1 MNDKLVAVIASA
13 VLGVAFVAGMALH
26 KAQIVTQ
33 NVAPQG
39 TPVVVSGGTN
49 GTPNNLTVNVPNRDG
64 GGDQVFGANAGE
76 TTNWISGSFS
86 DDLSV
91 SDELTVSGTTTFSG
105 IVEGVARSNELFM
118 ASATTSACSFFN
130 NSTSTRLVSAVSVI
144 DRGTTASVGT
154 ISWNVGTSS
163 LAHLINGK
171 SAVSTTVTRAD
182 AVDIIVPTSTMNAA
196 QANTNMTAVGILQW
210 RKGEYLNFVAS
221 TSVNAGRCV
230 LTEL

>member
-49 GTPNNLTVNVPNRDG
+49 GTPNNLTVNVPDRE
-64 GGDQVFGANAGE
+64 GGDQVFGANPGE

-91 SDELTVSGTTTFSG
+91 SDELSVTGTSTFSG
-105 IVEGVARSNELFM
+105 IVEGVARSSELFM

-130 NSTSTRLVSAVSVI
+130 NSTSTRLVSNVSVI
-144 DRGTTASVGT
+144 DRGTSASVGT

-171 SAVSTTVTRAD
+171 SSVSTTITRAD
-182 AVDIIVPTSTMNAA
+182 SVDIIVPTSTMNDT
-196 QANTNMTAVGILQW
+196 QANTSMTPVGIIQW

-230 LTEL
+230 VTEL